1 MGLFDRF
8 RAQVEPVEERG
19 MLPNPLTQRS
29 YSGKTVTVESGLEL
43 IPVYSAVN
51 LISGAISSLPI
62 RVYQNVSDG
71 SRVIAPKHRAQRLL
85 DRPTP
90 TMAGDEWR
98 QIMAVALLTWGNF
111 FALKERGPDGYV
123 TALWPVDPSTVKVT
137 RQDGSQKLEYFVG
150 RQRFD
155 ESSMLHIR
163 GMSDDGV
170 VGFSPIQQA
179 RHMLGMAAS
188 LEEFTSKFFANGA
201 RPGVILRHP
210 SRLTPD
216 AAERLRA
223 QWHAAHNGSD
233 KAFSTVVL
241 EEGIEVTT
249 LTMPIT
255 DSELLGLSRLNLQQ
269 IALLFRVPGSLMMT
283 DSGSSMTYSTVE
295 SETKA
300 FVQWA
305 LRPWLVRIENA
316 LLRDPDIFKDVGLG
330 SQFSPRF
337 DVTEMLRGDNK
348 STAETDVMLLGAGII
363 TVDEARMN
371 LGLNPH
377 LEPVAPA
384 PVMDAT
390 TQ

>member
-1 MGLFDRF
+1 
-8 RAQVEPVEERG
+8 
-19 MLPNPLTQRS
+19 MLPNPLMQRS
-29 YSGKTVTVESGLEL
+29 YSGKTVTVDSGLEL

-62 RVYQNVSDG
+62 RVYQDVSDG

-137 RQDGSQKLEYFVG
+137 RQDGSQELEYFVG

-377 LEPVAPA
+377 PETVAPA
-384 PVMDAT
+384 PLMDAQ